1 MTELER
7 IIAER
12 DQLRAELERA
22 QIQFGTCSVCGYIA
36 WRERNAKT
44 EDCQYCAVQAE
55 LERVR
60 AQNAAIRE
68 ALSRIPCPH
77 YGPQISYGGTQQ
89 DPTPKPCRWCEVC
102 RARELLKSDAGK
114 DHVAKEKLGPIVE
127 ALERIQKR
135 SALLKEQWL
144 YDMANDALAL
154 ARSLGLTATKPEPK
168 TEAL

>member
-60 AQNAAIRE
+60 AQNAA
-68 ALSRIPCPH
+68 AL
-77 YGPQISYGGTQQ
+77 
-89 DPTPKPCRWCEVC
+89 K
-102 RARELLKSDAGK
+102 
-114 DHVAKEKLGPIVE
+114 PIVE
-127 ALERIQKR
+127 ALETAKR
-135 SALLKEQWL
+135 YCFVREAIYADSKEVIEVRPKEQIDSALSI
-144 YDMANDALAL
+144 AH
-154 ARSLGLTATKPEPK
+154 SLGIPATQPEPATKV
-168 TEAL
+168 